1 MWGEW
6 LWHCSSRGMNVFRRF
21 RLSLLP
27 VLALAGLATA
37 SAVSVGCFEGSRE
50 EQGLSEDRFT
60 GGRYG
65 YGYGDDYGYGD
76 YGYGYGQYGRR
87 Y

>member
-1 MWGEW
+1 M
-6 LWHCSSRGMNVFRRF
+6 RAVRRF

-27 VLALAGLATA
+27 VFALAGLATA
-37 SAVSVGCFEGSRE
+37 SAVSVGCLDGSRE

-65 YGYGDDYGYGD
+65 YGYEYGYG
-76 YGYGYGQYGRR
+76 YGYGYGQYGSR
-87 Y
+87 